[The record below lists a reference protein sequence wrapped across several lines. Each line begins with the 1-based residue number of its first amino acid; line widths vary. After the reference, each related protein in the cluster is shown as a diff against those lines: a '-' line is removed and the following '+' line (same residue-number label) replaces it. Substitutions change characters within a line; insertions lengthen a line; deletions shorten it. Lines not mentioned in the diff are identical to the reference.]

1 MSVISSLGVGSGLD
15 LASLVD
21 ELVAAERKPAQQRLD
36 RNQERLEVQLSGFGK
51 IRAALEDLQSE
62 GTRLRAVQEGRKAS
76 VSPEQA
82 LGVRTTADADA
93 GRYTVAVNALATAH
107 SLASDA
113 FSGPDADA
121 GAGSLTLSLGDG
133 AATTLV
139 FEPGTT
145 LSQVRDAINDAG
157 VGIQA
162 TLVNDASGTRLLL
175 NAQRTGADQ
184 RISLATTGDL
194 DPRLGDASMTETVA
208 PGDAEVV
215 INGLTVTAASN
226 QLENVLPGL
235 TLDLRNTTPPGEAA
249 TVEVG
254 LDRDAIADAVEAF
267 VERYNA
273 VITSINQLTRFDA
286 ERQEAGPMMG
296 DAVLRG
302 IASSLSAVLGSSA
315 VADGATRF
323 MVNLGVRTTADGT
336 LSFDR
341 DVLDERIDADLDGVL
356 GVLNGFG
363 SSMTERV
370 RGFAQSG
377 GLLASRSESI
387 RNQLRGI
394 ERQREQLDARMERFE
409 ERTRRQFSAMD
420 AIVAELRSASD
431 FLDQQLAGLNNRKR

>member
-15 LASLVD
+15 LANLVD

-36 RNQERLEVQLSGFGK
+36 RNQERLEVQLSGFGS

-62 GTRLRAVQEGRKAS
+62 ATRLGAAQEGRTAS
-76 VSPEQA
+76 VGNEQA

-93 GRYTVAVNALATAH
+93 GRYTVAVNALAAAH

-113 FSGPDADA
+113 FTDPGADV
-121 GAGSLTLSLGDG
+121 GAGSLTLGLGNG
-133 AATTLV
+133 ATTTLE
-139 FEPGTT
+139 FEPGAT
-145 LSQVRDAINDAG
+145 LREVRDAINAADL
-157 VGIQA
+157 GIQA

-175 NAQRTGADQ
+175 NGQRTGADQ
-184 RISLATTGDL
+184 RISLEAAGDL
-194 DPRLGDASMTETVA
+194 DPRLGNAAMTETVA
-208 PGDAEVV
+208 PDDAEVV
-215 INGLTVTAASN
+215 INGLTVTSASN
-226 QLENVLPGL
+226 QLDNVLPGL
-235 TLDLRNTTPPGEAA
+235 TLDLRNTTPPGEAT

-254 LDRDAIADAVEAF
+254 LDRDAIADGVESF

-273 VITSINQLTRFDA
+273 VITSINELTRFDA

-302 IASSLSAVLGSSA
+302 IASSLSGVLGSSA
-315 VADGATRF
+315 MAEGTTRF

-341 DVLDERIDADLDGVL
+341 GALEERIDADLEGVM

-363 SSMTERV
+363 TSMTERV
-370 RGFAQSG
+370 RGFAESG
-377 GLLASRSESI
+377 GLLASRSDSI
-387 RNQLRGI
+387 RNQLRAI
-394 ERQREQLDARMERFE
+394 ERQQEQLDARMERFE
-409 ERTRRQFSAMD
+409 DRTRRQFSAMD
-420 AIVAELRSASD
+420 AIVAELRSASE